1 MPNLNYSTE
10 MGLHYGQL
18 TPIVDWCES
27 NCKGEWTIEFHPY
40 IASNG
45 NLYTFLFDSEEDYVN
60 FLIWKK

>member
-1 MPNLNYSTE
+1 

-27 NCKGEWTIEFHPY
+27 NCKGEWTVEFHPY